1 MGLPRTARSLVAAC
15 VVVASACGG
24 GGHVGTTPATA
35 DRTDEAVVHLSTECT
50 GVLVGPSHVL
60 TAAHCV
66 EDPGPWTVRVGAERV
81 WVAGCQVHPE
91 AYRRARGCGQ
101 GRGWSVRDH
110 DLAVLRLSHAVDVT
124 PVPVLLTAPS
134 LSDRWWQRQ
143 RVRAVGWDR
152 RPAAVG
158 PLSQRSGPNRIVSA
172 PDRTFVTSPLGRAGF
187 ATVVG
192 DSGGP
197 ALLDLRHGEAA
208 VGILFG
214 GPAPGSTDS
223 VWVSLSEP
231 SNARWLM
238 RTLGPEFAAD
248 LAHLD
253 PDSPW
258 DPADWT
264 ELGWRLRAR
273 APNPMDRANAVRTV
287 SP

>member
-15 VVVASACGG
+15 LVVASACGG
-24 GGHVGTTPATA
+24 GRRGGTTPATA
-35 DRTDEAVVHLSTECT
+35 EISDRAVVHLSTECT
-50 GVLVGPSHVL
+50 GVLVGPAHVL

-66 EDPGPWTVRVGAERV
+66 EDPGPWTVRIGGERV
-81 WVAGCQVHPE
+81 FVAGCQVHPQ
-91 AYRRARGCGQ
+91 AYTSARRCGG
-101 GRGWSVRDH
+101 GRGVSLRDH
-110 DLAVLRLSHAVDVT
+110 DLAVLRLSHAVDVR
-124 PVPVLLTAPS
+124 PIPILLTAPS
-134 LSDRWWQRQ
+134 LRERWWRQR

-158 PLSQRSGPNRIVSA
+158 PLSRRSGPNRIAST
-172 PDRTFVTSPLGRAGF
+172 PDRTFVTTPLGRTGF

-197 ALLDLRHGEAA
+197 ALIDLQHSEAA

-214 GPAPGSTDS
+214 GPEPGSSDS

-238 RTLGPEFAAD
+238 HTLGPEFAAD

-253 PDSPW
+253 PESPW

-264 ELGWRLRAR
+264 ELGWRLRGG
-273 APNPMDRANAVRTV
+273 APNPMDRANQVRTV